1 MTTLLDMYYRIGFAI
16 AGRLAEDGASV
27 MISSRKQ
34 QNVDRAVNSLKKKGL
49 SVSGT
54 VCHVAN
60 KQHRQDMIQKVR
72 RNDPPQEKTR
82 FLHMQKQRR
91 RSVAR

>member
-1 MTTLLDMYYRIGFAI
+1 MYSRIGFAI
-16 AGRLAEDGASV
+16 AERLAEDGASV

-72 RNDPPQEKTR
+72 RNYPCHEKTCC
-82 FLHMQKQRR
+82 LHMRKQRL
-91 RSVAR
+91 RSAARLPCS